1 MPRRIWP
8 GPPLGRPFIAN
19 PDSVQANGLWRWYP
33 LVGGPLPRQLAVPSA
48 APSLAGN
55 AVLSVAPPPFGFG
68 AEFDG
73 TGDYVDTGEFSLNGL
88 TGFTISFWLY
98 ARTVAT
104 VSNGNGWVGQGT
116 GGASNQSFWQHR
128 RIFIRGATANQDT
141 GNNTAALAVT
151 AGQWTL
157 MTLVRVNTG
166 FTAYRDAVSVVT
178 NSTTG
183 GAVTAATVNNFTI
196 GGVLSGTS
204 NAAFYTDGWIA
215 DFRLYTRALSP
226 AEVWQLY
233 DPQTRGELFLPP
245 RWQVMTAPPAGGA
258 TEALS
263 GTSAGVSTASAA
275 LSATVALSGTSAGV
289 STASAALSATVAL
302 SGTSAGVSTASAN
315 LTVTAGATEAL
326 SGTSAGV
333 STASAALSATVA
345 LSGTSAGVSTASAA
359 LSSTVALSAAVAGA
373 SAASAALTVAGPPLA
388 LNPATDG
395 MWGGIALWGIV
406 GREWG
411 ELDASFAIAGA
422 SAGTSAA
429 SGAILVDAALSGSS
443 AAVSAAIALLSS
455 TVPLSGSSAA
465 VSSASA
471 VFSPEEAVRYYLTSA
486 GEGAAYR
493 TSTRGRVVAVSSNG
507 RSESGYRIRPVRR

>member
-1 MPRRIWP
+1 
-8 GPPLGRPFIAN
+8 
-19 PDSVQANGLWRWYP
+19 
-33 LVGGPLPRQLAVPSA
+33 
-48 APSLAGN
+48 
-55 AVLSVAPPPFGFG
+55 
-68 AEFDG
+68 
-73 TGDYVDTGEFSLNGL
+73 
-88 TGFTISFWLY
+88 
-98 ARTVAT
+98 
-104 VSNGNGWVGQGT
+104 
-116 GGASNQSFWQHR
+116 
-128 RIFIRGATANQDT
+128 
-141 GNNTAALAVT
+141 
-151 AGQWTL
+151 

-245 RWQVMTAPPAGGA
+245 RWQVMTAPPAG
-258 TEALS
+258 
-263 GTSAGVSTASAA
+263 
-275 LSATVALSGTSAGV
+275 
-289 STASAALSATVAL
+289 
-302 SGTSAGVSTASAN
+302 
-315 LTVTAGATEAL
+315 GATEAL